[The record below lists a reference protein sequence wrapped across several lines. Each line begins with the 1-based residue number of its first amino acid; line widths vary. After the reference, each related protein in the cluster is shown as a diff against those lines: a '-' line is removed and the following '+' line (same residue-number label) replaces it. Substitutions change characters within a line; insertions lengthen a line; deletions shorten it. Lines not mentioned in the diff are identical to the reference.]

1 MAEKLNERKEKKERE
16 GEKQGTN
23 EWMKIELDKKV
34 PASMHIVFMKPF
46 LVAVNPLLTPP
57 PPTRILGRSLIET
70 ASLFNLA

>member
-1 MAEKLNERKEKKERE
+1 
-16 GEKQGTN
+16 
-23 EWMKIELDKKV
+23 MKIELDKKV